1 MKLDG
6 IKLILADDHAIV
18 RAGLRLML
26 EAEGIKIA
34 GEAGCGQDALTLAET
49 VSADILLLD
58 ITMPDI
64 SGIEILKRIKAHGS
78 DMHVLILTGHS
89 EEQYVKAAMMNGAS
103 GYVEKTASAQELL
116 HAIEVVMTGQV
127 YLSSDHAMLM
137 LNSLLHT
144 DDKHHGIDPY
154 ALFSKR
160 ELEVLRLLVR
170 GYSLSE
176 AGEEMNL
183 SLKTVDTY
191 KTRIFAKL
199 GINKKSELVQYAL
212 DHDLLGTNGC
222 C

>member
-1 MKLDG
+1 MKLDA
-6 IKLILADDHAIV
+6 IKVILADDHAIL
-18 RAGLRLML
+18 RTGLRLIL
-26 EAEGIKIA
+26 EAEGMKIA
-34 GEAGCGQDALTLAET
+34 GEADCGQEALALVET
-49 VSADILLLD
+49 VAADILLLD
-58 ITMPDI
+58 ITMPDM
-64 SGIEILKRIKAHGS
+64 SGIEVLKRIKAHNS
-78 DMHVLILTGHS
+78 DMHVIILTGHS

-103 GYVEKTASAQELL
+103 GYVEKTACAKDLL
-116 HAIEVVMTGQV
+116 HAIEVVMMGQV

-137 LNSLLHT
+137 VNSLLHT
-144 DDKHHGIDPY
+144 DDKHSCVDPY

-160 ELEVLRLLVR
+160 ELEVLGLLVR

-199 GINKKSELVQYAL
+199 GISKKSELVQYAL
-212 DHDLLGTNGC
+212 DHDLLGGNGC